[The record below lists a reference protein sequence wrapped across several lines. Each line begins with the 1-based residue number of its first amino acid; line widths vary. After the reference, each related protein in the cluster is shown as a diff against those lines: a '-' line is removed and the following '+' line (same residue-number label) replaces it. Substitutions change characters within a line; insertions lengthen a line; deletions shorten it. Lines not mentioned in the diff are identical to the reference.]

1 MTGYNGFSTTVVF
14 VTIIDRGSHSRN
26 LRSRMSAG
34 GSAAMTR
41 PAARRIVVASN
52 GRAFIGSD
60 SWRGRPMRSLGGGSQ
75 SQRVVCRTRRVY
87 EIDGPARLKGRD
99 SEFASAFS
107 FIACWRSRT
116 PLISLTQT
124 PVRNPFRLTPN
135 SRGDQMYGPTLTRRL
150 RLDLEHLETR
160 DTPAGTV
167 NAVLSGTTL
176 TLIGD
181 DADNAVQL
189 NKTPGGI
196 EVVGINATQVTG
208 GVQPFAGVIAI
219 RAVMKDGNDT
229 VFL

>member
-1 MTGYNGFSTTVVF
+1 
-14 VTIIDRGSHSRN
+14 
-26 LRSRMSAG
+26 
-34 GSAAMTR
+34 
-41 PAARRIVVASN
+41 
-52 GRAFIGSD
+52 
-60 SWRGRPMRSLGGGSQ
+60 
-75 SQRVVCRTRRVY
+75 VY

-150 RLDLEHLETR
+150 RLDLEHLEPR

-229 VFL
+229 VFLDPAADLVLSGISTFDLGDGDNVLQLSTTGKLDLGGLTVLAGDGLDKVTIAGGP